1 MVTVNTGS
9 QQKIG
14 MPEEKQNGCELQGK
28 NRSGKEG
35 GATVFP
41 LAPVHLAGLGA
52 IQIALAI
59 CFIDPLWALAPLAAF
74 FLITLIAPFVQR
86 LQFFLPIVTRG
97 SRGSGAVA
105 LTFDDGP
112 DPFTTPQLLN
122 LLADRDI
129 KATFFVI
136 GSRVRKHPH
145 LLRMMLDQGH
155 EIGNHSC
162 SHDVLLMFRGADRLR
177 REVKDCQ
184 RVLKSFG
191 IRPVAFRPPVGVTNP
206 RLWRVLLESGM
217 YCAGF
222 RRRARDWGNR
232 RVRGGLA
239 KRVLMPLKPGD
250 VIMLHDCKPLR
261 RGDTSIW
268 LGEIIKLIDGLR
280 QKGLETIPLS
290 QLIQRPVMEP
300 PTTSTATP
308 VQIFFDSVVRDMDG
322 TQNPPRDSPAK
333 RVEQTLFESFEK
345 TIQVEERILEI
356 GAGTG
361 RYTLP
366 MARRA
371 REVVAVDIS
380 PRSLEVLRKKARE
393 EKVENIEAVLAD
405 VMQFPVPGTFD
416 VICSFS
422 AFEYIQVLQPT
433 LQALVSHLK
442 PGGRLYFITSHRSL
456 FRFFS
461 QIGNAMRQGLWLH
474 ARTCSQIVD
483 MLHALGM
490 EDVSVSTHGMKSLI
504 NGGLLLE
511 ASARKK

>member
-1 MVTVNTGS
+1 MVTVNTGN
-9 QQKIG
+9 QQKV
-14 MPEEKQNGCELQGK
+14 CELQGQS
-28 NRSGKEG
+28 RSGKKG
-35 GATVFP
+35 GVTLFP

-59 CFIDPLWALAPLAAF
+59 CFVDPLWALAPLAAF
-74 FLITLIAPFVQR
+74 LLISLIAPFIQR

-112 DPFTTPQLLN
+112 DPRITPQLLN

-136 GSRVRKHPH
+136 GSRVREHPH
-145 LLRMMLDQGH
+145 LLRMMLEQGH

-162 SHDVLLMFRGADRLR
+162 SHDVLLMFRGTDRLR
-177 REVKDCQ
+177 REIKDCQ
-184 RVLKSFG
+184 RILETFG

-222 RRRARDWGNR
+222 RRRAHDWGNR
-232 RVRGGLA
+232 RVRGGMA

-250 VIMLHDCKPLR
+250 VILLHECEPLR

-268 LGEIIKLIDGLR
+268 LGEIIKVIEGLR
-280 QKGLETIPLS
+280 QKGLETVPLS
-290 QLIQRPVMEP
+290 QLIRRPVMEP
-300 PTTSTATP
+300 LATSTATP
-308 VQIFFDSVVRDMDG
+308 VQTYFDSVVRDTDG
-322 TQNPPRDSPAK
+322 TLSPPRDLPSK
-333 RVEQTLFESFEK
+333 KVEQRLFESFEK
-345 TIQVEERILEI
+345 TIQAEERILEI
-356 GAGTG
+356 GAGAG

-366 MARRA
+366 MAHRA
-371 REVVAVDIS
+371 GEVVAVDIS
-380 PRSLEVLRKKARE
+380 PRSLEILRKKARE

-405 VMQFPVPGTFD
+405 IMQFPALGTFD

-422 AFEYIQVLQPT
+422 AFEYIQALQPT
-433 LQALVSHLK
+433 LQELVSHLK

-474 ARTCSQIVD
+474 ARTCSQIAD

-490 EDVSVSTHGMKSLI
+490 ENVSVCTHGMKSLI